1 MLIHTISSACSLSL
15 FLVLLPSEFS
25 CVLLPLRFHSPWLK
39 PVCIWSLRLLIIL
52 CSSLGFSWH
61 VSPAVVSFVFALLY
75 FMLWIYNSDD
85 KGLLAFLFQ
94 VCLSSLQFGPLLLYF
109 MTEAET
115 HAECSSGSINTS
127 THLWVFT
134 KSGLSVWMDIG
145 GKVSP
150 WEITFSWK
158 ERCSDTTSHTVTA
171 NDKRGI
177 RLKSDLLH
185 HPSLW
190 QLTFSV

>member
-1 MLIHTISSACSLSL
+1 MSSAVSCYLYVSTLPDWNLCVFEASGCSSYCVPALVSPGMFPLQWSLL
-15 FLVLLPSEFS
+15 FLPFS
-25 CVLLPLRFHSPWLK
+25 
-39 PVCIWSLRLLIIL
+39 IL
-52 CSSLGFSWH
+52 CSGSTTATIKACF
-61 VSPAVVSFVFALLY
+61 
-75 FMLWIYNSDD
+75 
-85 KGLLAFLFQ
+85 FLFQ

-134 KSGLSVWMDIG
+134 KSGLSVWMDTG